1 MSEQQLTVPDAING
15 TAERFNAIAPNYIK
29 FESEKGFAIQIL
41 KNNDYL
47 MGIAQRHPQS
57 LQQAITNVAAIGLSL
72 NPAEKQAYLI
82 SRTIKTE
89 IQGKTAYQSRIFLEP
104 SYMGLIKLATDSGSI
119 KWVQALP
126 VYSKDEFTF
135 MGVGVKPE
143 HKFNPFAKAEDRGDF
158 IGVYC
163 VAKTADGDYLPTMM
177 SADQVYSIRDRSESW
192 KAFVAQKT
200 KSGGPWQ
207 TDFIEQAKK
216 TVMRNAFKTWPRS
229 DMNRMAE
236 AVELSN
242 NNEGFEAILTSP
254 NLGEYSAETKQYF
267 DQLISTQNALGMF
280 VMQITLNE
288 QSEATFNN
296 LYHSFER
303 GQKGKYQSII
313 KDLLDKGFSIVTDI
327 RQAITDAVDSSD
339 EMALKQLIEDLEPDA
354 LDVVKK
360 GLSYDY
366 IKEIDSIN
374 H

>member
-1 MSEQQLTVPDAING
+1 MNENQLTVPEAING

-47 MGIAQRHPQS
+47 MGIAKGNPQS

-89 IQGKTAYQSRIFLEP
+89 IQGKTVYQSRIFLEP

-126 VYSKDEFTF
+126 VYHDDKFEFTA
-135 MGVGVKPE
+135 MGEKPL
-143 HKFNPFAKAEDRGDF
+143 HTFNPFAKDRGEF
-158 IGVYC
+158 IGAYC
-163 VAKTADGDYLPTMM
+163 VAKTADGDHLTTMM
-177 SADQVYSIRDRSESW
+177 SAEQVYAIRDRSEAW
-192 KAFVAQKT
+192 KAFVAKKT
-200 KSGGPWQ
+200 KSGGPWE

-216 TVMRNAFKTWPRS
+216 TVIRNAFKTWPRS

-242 NNEGFEAILTSP
+242 SNEGFEAILTSP
-254 NLGEYSAETKQYF
+254 NLGEYSAETKEYF

-280 VMQITLNE
+280 VLQVTLNE
-288 QSEATFNN
+288 QSESTFNN

-303 GQKGKYQSII
+303 GQKGKYQAII
-313 KDLLDKGFSIVTDI
+313 KELLAKGFSIVTDI
-327 RQAITDAVDSSD
+327 RQGIMDAVNSGD
-339 EMALKQLIEDLEPDA
+339 ELGLRQLVEELDPDA
-354 LDVVKK
+354 LEVVKK
-360 GLSYDY
+360 DLSYDY
-366 IKEIDSIN
+366 VKEIDSLK
-374 H
+374 